1 MKNIKNIVLGILGIL
16 VGLGSVSIP
25 VIMSLV
31 LTTLK

>member
-1 MKNIKNIVLGILGIL
+1 MKNIKNIVLGIL

>member
-1 MKNIKNIVLGILGIL
+1 MKDLKNVVLGIL

-25 VIMSLV
+25 IIMSLV

>member
-1 MKNIKNIVLGILGIL
+1 MKDIKNLVLGIL

-25 VIMSLV
+25 VIMSLL

>member
-1 MKNIKNIVLGILGIL
+1 MKNIKNIVLGMLI
-16 VGLGSVSIP
+16 GLGSVSIP

>member
-1 MKNIKNIVLGILGIL
+1 MKNIKNIVLGILI
-16 VGLGSVSIP
+16 GLGSVSIP